1 MIFCVV
7 FEDAPGQDALR
18 QRHMAAHLEF
28 LGTCGLRVLGAG
40 PLLENGAGRGG
51 MWLVEAEASDAVLR
65 MVHADPFWPTGL
77 RKSVQILQWRQVF
90 CEGVPV

>member
-1 MIFCVV
+1 
-7 FEDAPGQDALR
+7 
-18 QRHMAAHLEF
+18 
-28 LGTCGLRVLGAG
+28 
-40 PLLENGAGRGG
+40 